1 MSYNHAATQMRW
13 HNDWNINALDEG
25 LGRKTRAAQRLSCA
39 TGHQNPGTLERQMKQ
54 LSLVTATRCGNKK
67 GHPNPFLEKR
77 QSTERRDSSRQKEG
91 FFQPSTRSRRST
103 NTQSG
108 CNDNILFDC
117 SHRAQ
122 FGVSIAADTKNIGVV
137 MSSLGSDPHGQKGT
151 DIVYNGGLL
160 TTVYFSN
167 VLDYRR

>member
-67 GHPNPFLEKR
+67 GHPNPFLEK
-77 QSTERRDSSRQKEG
+77 
-91 FFQPSTRSRRST
+91 
-103 NTQSG
+103 
-108 CNDNILFDC
+108 
-117 SHRAQ
+117 
-122 FGVSIAADTKNIGVV
+122 
-137 MSSLGSDPHGQKGT
+137 
-151 DIVYNGGLL
+151 
-160 TTVYFSN
+160 TTVN
-167 VLDYRR
+167 RTTGQLKTKRRVFPAFDEEPKVDQYPEWLQ